1 MSEVILGI
9 VCIALIVANVALIVL
24 NRNSQRG
31 YDQRVQDL
39 QKQTNI
45 LSAQLVKL
53 ALSKNVVEYAQA
65 EAISSIADPVTNDMD
80 SDNINVESMSDKD
93 FTKFMQKQLNPE
105 EETEE

>member
-9 VCIALIVANVALIVL
+9 ICIALLVADVFLIVL
-24 NRNSQRG
+24 NKSNSKG

-53 ALSKNVVEYAQA
+53 ALSKNVAEYAQA
-65 EAISSIADPVTNDMD
+65 EAISSIVDPVTNDMD
-80 SDNINVESMSDKD
+80 SDNINIESMNDRD
-93 FTKFMQKQLNPE
+93 FSKFLKKQLNPE